1 MILTPQSTFSSKSAK
16 LKCSDSLQLEGTRT
30 ATLDLKLNDEDETKL
45 AWSLV
50 TSDDEVLLV
59 QLILVDM

>member
-1 MILTPQSTFSSKSAK
+1 MLFETKT
-16 LKCSDSLQLEGTRT
+16 DSLQRSVLRPSTWNLIRI
-30 ATLDLKLNDEDETKL
+30 NYEDERKL